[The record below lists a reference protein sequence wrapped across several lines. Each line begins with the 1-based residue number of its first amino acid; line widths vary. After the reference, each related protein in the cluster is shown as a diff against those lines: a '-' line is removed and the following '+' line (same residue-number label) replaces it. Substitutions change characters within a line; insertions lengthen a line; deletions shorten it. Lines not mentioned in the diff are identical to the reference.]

1 MLDGQRDF
9 ATGGQ
14 GDSAADALLDTH
26 RDAAIIAGMRR
37 TSRMATR
44 IGGLLL
50 VMALAVAW
58 GTEAGAG
65 GRAGKPAAGGAGEPA
80 AGGVAEAQAAGG
92 AGQAGGQ
99 PRRRGLYP
107 ALQRPPG
114 DPELIARGQ
123 GIYGINCRACHGV
136 DLRGGDLG
144 GPNLLR
150 SQLVLRD
157 LRGELMGPVIQ
168 NGSTAAD
175 GSGMPPLSLS
185 DEDVRAVAEY
195 IHDVLSTATRQGGP
209 PEGEPV
215 ELDILVG
222 DAAAGEAYFAAQCA
236 SCHSPAGDLQGIASR
251 IAEPK
256 ELQNTWVRGGSR
268 TGPRPPVNVT
278 VTTSSGQ
285 RIEGTL
291 ERLDDFVVVLTT
303 TDGRHRSFSRPGG
316 AARIELADP
325 LARHRALLSLYSD
338 ADIHN
343 VTAYLV
349 TLK

>member
-1 MLDGQRDF
+1 MRT
-9 ATGGQ
+9 ATRTATR
-14 GDSAADALLDTH
+14 SVTKISALLLLTG
-26 RDAAIIAGMRR
+26 AASLWQVQPAG
-37 TSRMATR
+37 
-44 IGGLLL
+44 
-50 VMALAVAW
+50 
-58 GTEAGAG
+58 
-65 GRAGKPAAGGAGEPA
+65 AAGGPA
-80 AGGVAEAQAAGG
+80 A
-92 AGQAGGQ
+92 Q
-99 PRRRGLYP
+99 PPRQGLYP

-157 LRGELMGPVIQ
+157 LQGELLGPVIR

-175 GSGMPPLSLS
+175 GSGMPPLALS

-195 IHDVLSTATRQGGP
+195 VHSVLATATRQGGP
-209 PEGEPV
+209 PEGAQV

-222 DAAAGEAYFAAQCA
+222 DAAAGESYFAAQCA
-236 SCHSPAGDLQGIASR
+236 ACHSPAGDLAGIASR

-256 ELQNTWVRGGSR
+256 ELQNTWVRGGVR
-268 TGPRPPVNVT
+268 GAARPPIAVT
-278 VTTSSGQ
+278 VTTSSGE
-285 RIEGTL
+285 RVEGRL

-303 TDGRHRSFSRPGG
+303 TDGRHRSFSRRGG
-316 AARIELADP
+316 GVRIDLADP
-325 LARHRALLSLYSD
+325 LARHRELLSVYSD
-338 ADIHN
+338 SDIHD

>member
-1 MLDGQRDF
+1 M
-9 ATGGQ
+9 
-14 GDSAADALLDTH
+14 
-26 RDAAIIAGMRR
+26 
-37 TSRMATR
+37 R
-44 IGGLLL
+44 IGAFVL
-50 VMALAVAW
+50 VTVVAAAW
-58 GTEAGAG
+58 GAQLAAAGAG
-65 GRAGKPAAGGAGEPA
+65 AAE
-80 AGGVAEAQAAGG
+80 QAAG
-92 AGQAGGQ
+92 Q
-99 PRRRGLYP
+99 PPRPGLYP

-157 LRGELMGPVIQ
+157 LQGELMGPVIQ

-175 GSGMPPLSLS
+175 GSGMPAQPLS

-195 IHDVLSTATRQGGP
+195 IHSVLATASRQGGP
-209 PEGEPV
+209 PEGAPV
-215 ELDILVG
+215 ELDIVVG
-222 DAAAGEAYFAAQCA
+222 DASAGQSYFTAQCA

-251 IAEPK
+251 ITQPQQ
-256 ELQNTWVRGGSR
+256 LQNTWVRGGPR
-268 TGPRPPVNVT
+268 GAVRPPVSVT
-278 VTTSSGQ
+278 VTTSSGE
-285 RIEGTL
+285 RVPGRL

-303 TDGRHRSFSRPGG
+303 TDGRHRSFSRRG
-316 AARIELADP
+316 AVRIEIADP
-325 LARHRALLSLYSD
+325 LARHRELLSGYSD
-338 ADIHN
+338 TDIHN

>member
-1 MLDGQRDF
+1 M
-9 ATGGQ
+9 TG
-14 GDSAADALLDTH
+14 A
-26 RDAAIIAGMRR
+26 
-37 TSRMATR
+37 
-44 IGGLLL
+44 LLL
-50 VMALAVAW
+50 VTALMTTAW
-58 GTEAGAG
+58 GA
-65 GRAGKPAAGGAGEPA
+65 RLAAAEPGAGEE
-80 AGGVAEAQAAGG
+80 AGEQAA
-92 AGQAGGQ
+92 GQ
-99 PRRRGLYP
+99 PRRQGLYP

-157 LRGELMGPVIQ
+157 LQGELMGPVIQ
-168 NGSTAAD
+168 NGSTSPD
-175 GSGMPPLSLS
+175 GSGMPAQPLS

-209 PEGEPV
+209 PEGDAV

-222 DAAAGEAYFAAQCA
+222 DAAAGAAYFAAQCA
-236 SCHSPAGDLQGIASR
+236 ACHSPAGDLRGIASR

-256 ELQNTWVRGGSR
+256 ELQNTWVRGGAR
-268 TGPRPPVNVT
+268 GGTRPPVDVT
-278 VTTSSGQ
+278 VTTTSGD
-285 RIEGTL
+285 RVEGRL

-303 TDGRHRSFSRPGG
+303 TDGRHRSFSRRGG
-316 AARIELADP
+316 GARIELADP
-325 LARHRALLSLYSD
+325 LARHRELLSMYSD